1 MEENKNTQID
11 AFLKKQIQEMPL
23 ESPSKDFT
31 SNLMSVL
38 EEETSRSTQYVP
50 LISKKIWIGI
60 AALIA
65 AIFFIPFRE
74 QKGSLLD
81 KVPLDLSFLDSIKMP
96 TLEGFTISSVAL
108 YAIFF
113 FTLMI
118 FAQIFYIKGYF
129 NKRESGLL

>member
-38 EEETSRSTQYVP
+38 EEETSQSTQYVP

-60 AALIA
+60 AALIV
-65 AIFFIPFRE
+65 AIFFIPFQE
-74 QKGSLLD
+74 QEGSLMD

>member
-38 EEETSRSTQYVP
+38 EEETSQSTQYVP

-65 AIFFIPFRE
+65 AIFFIPFQE
-74 QKGSLLD
+74 QEGSLMD

>member
-38 EEETSRSTQYVP
+38 EEETSQSTQYVP

-60 AALIA
+60 AALIV
-65 AIFFIPFRE
+65 AIFFIPFQE
-74 QKGSLLD
+74 QEGSLMD

-96 TLEGFTISSVAL
+96 TLEGVTISSVAL